1 MLTYQVIFL
10 RKNQLKEKYDGKKYK
25 IMENYKSNE
34 KSEVETKIPSDLVDV
49 IEQSLNT
56 LNGADGYFVTPI
68 IVKPEDSS
76 VVFGVISSETKLKYR
91 VSITPYE

>member
-1 MLTYQVIFL
+1 
-10 RKNQLKEKYDGKKYK
+10 
-25 IMENYKSNE
+25 MENYKSEFYNPETFE
-34 KSEVETKIPSDLVDV
+34 KSEIETKIPSDLVLT

-56 LNGADGYFVTPI
+56 LNGIDSYFVSPI

-76 VVFGVISSETKLKYR
+76 VVFGVISSDTKLKYR

>member
-1 MLTYQVIFL
+1 
-10 RKNQLKEKYDGKKYK
+10 
-25 IMENYKSNE
+25 MENYKSEFYNPETFE
-34 KSEVETKIPSDLVDV
+34 KSEVETKIPSDLVLAV
-49 IEQSLNT
+49 EQSLNT
-56 LNGADGYFVTPI
+56 LNGIDSYFVSPI

>member
-1 MLTYQVIFL
+1 
-10 RKNQLKEKYDGKKYK
+10 
-25 IMENYKSNE
+25 MENYKSNE
-34 KSEVETKIPSDLVDV
+34 KPEVETKIPSDLVDV

-56 LNGADGYFVTPI
+56 LNSVDGYFVTPI